1 MTTYILLTE
10 TDFVYLA
17 YFLKE
22 TQGLAIPDS
31 GCSKTVCGQS
41 WLRPYGETL
50 SVHDRQLVSETQ
62 YTMQYKFRFGDG
74 ATYSA
79 LHCVTFPNYIHGK
92 GHFLSPDVVI
102 RKLYL
107 MLSEK

>member
-1 MTTYILLTE
+1 MRILLPISNHDVCILLTE
-10 TDFVYLA
+10 TDSVYLA

-22 TQGLAIPDS
+22 TQGLAVLDS

-62 YTMQYKFRFGDG
+62 CSINSVLVMV
-74 ATYSA
+74 
-79 LHCVTFPNYIHGK
+79 LHIPLCIVLHFPIISMEK
-92 GHFLSPDVVI
+92 GIFSHLT
-102 RKLYL
+102 LL
-107 MLSEK
+107 